1 MKTLIMTILTLTF
14 SISLQADQGS
24 ISLQADQGSISL
36 PEREIQKVDEP
47 TAMETPAA
55 VIPVVKVPAKPLPYT
70 FEAWKKRKSV
80 DAQNK
85 LSRLINKI
93 LELKSGSFEDSVE
106 ALGNKSERSALAQER
121 KDEISALES
130 EKAMAQEELEDAKS
144 FTFDQYLSVY
154 VRTLSAENLQLWVKH
169 AKPEDTQKI
178 LNLYLNSRIELS
190 GSAVALGQQELGST
204 SAEKTIKN

>member
-14 SISLQADQGS
+14 S

-47 TAMETPAA
+47 TAMEAPAA
-55 VIPVVKVPAKPLPYT
+55 VISVVKVPAKPLPYT